1 MSTHALGTSEPP
13 GTPAFLRAFR
23 YVDLAVLA
31 LALPIFVL
39 ASLPLLGYAASA
51 LAWLAQRGI
60 RALLERQAAET
71 DDPRTMVGLT
81 AASMIA
87 RGWLVALTIF
97 GAGMIE
103 REAGLAAAVLAIV
116 LFTAFLSSEMV
127 LRPLGP
133 ASASKSARGSG
144 RARESGKPR

>member
-1 MSTHALGTSEPP
+1 MSTHALGTSDPS
-13 GTPAFLRAFR
+13 GTPAVLRVFR
-23 YVDLAVLA
+23 YLDLLVLA
-31 LALPIFVL
+31 LALPIFLV
-39 ASLPLLGYAASA
+39 AGFPLLGYAATA

-60 RALLERQAAET
+60 RALLERQAAAA

-97 GAGMIE
+97 GAGMVE
-103 REAGLAAAVLAIV
+103 REAGLAAAVLAIA
-116 LFTAFLSSEMV
+116 LFTVFLSSEMV

-133 ASASKSARGSG
+133 ASTPKARGSG
-144 RARESGKPR
+144 KGPR

>member
-1 MSTHALGTSEPP
+1 MSTHALGTSDPS
-13 GTPAFLRAFR
+13 GTPAVLRVFR
-23 YVDLAVLA
+23 YLDLLVLA
-31 LALPIFVL
+31 LALPIFLV
-39 ASLPLLGYAASA
+39 AGFPLLGYAATA

-60 RALLERQAAET
+60 RALLERQAAAA

-97 GAGMIE
+97 GAGMVE
-103 REAGLAAAVLAIV
+103 REAGLAAAVLAIA
-116 LFTAFLSSEMV
+116 LFTVFLSSEMV

-133 ASASKSARGSG
+133 ASTPKARGSEKG
-144 RARESGKPR
+144 PR